1 MSRWA
6 NLKYGLVLI
15 LITLTPFSFYGLFW
29 GIKSLSWVPL
39 EAQIVKV
46 SRIERSG
53 SNLPVPEIRV
63 VYQYIINGK
72 KYLGDRVAFLP
83 KYQSKTRS
91 FHISYADK
99 YKNGQLITVFFDFDD
114 PENVVIEKGISVKTI
129 LLLVVQFLL
138 ILFILF
144 IQKRKLDE

>member
-72 KYLGDRVAFLP
+72 KLTKNVERNEEQLSSYIHMGIVTTFR
-83 KYQSKTRS
+83 KTRT
-91 FHISYADK
+91 
-99 YKNGQLITVFFDFDD
+99 L
-114 PENVVIEKGISVKTI
+114 ENT
-129 LLLVVQFLL
+129 
-138 ILFILF
+138 
-144 IQKRKLDE
+144 